1 MANNKIKDYIKSKRD
16 TLSASSLTTY
26 ASILKNLY
34 TKVFDDT
41 EYDMKKFDNTKKVL
55 EYLKDVPPN
64 KRKTTL
70 SALVIITSDKDYR
83 DAMLSDVRDYNADIS
98 KQKKTDQ
105 QEENW
110 IEQKE
115 IMDTITD
122 HKNNAN
128 LLYKKKTLT
137 PSDLQQIQNYIIL
150 CVVSGMYI
158 APRRSKDWT
167 DFRIKNIDKNIHN
180 FIEKNNLVFTS
191 YKTAKAYGRQ
201 DIALPP
207 PLKKILNKWISVN
220 PTDYL
225 FFDINFKPLTS
236 VKLNQRLNKIFGNK
250 KISTSMLRHFFL
262 TDEFADTINQ
272 KKKIN
277 KIMAEMGSSSNML
290 TTYVKE
296 EN

>member
-1 MANNKIKDYIKSKRD
+1 M
-16 TLSASSLTTY
+16 
-26 ASILKNLY
+26 
-34 TKVFDDT
+34 
-41 EYDMKKFDNTKKVL
+41 EKFEDTKKVM
-55 EYLKDVPPN
+55 EYLKDIAPN

-70 SALVIITSDKDYR
+70 SALVIITNNKEYR
-83 DAMLSDVRDYNADIS
+83 DEMLSDVRSYNADIS

-110 IEQKE
+110 IEKKE
-115 IMDTITD
+115 IMEIITNY
-122 HKNNAN
+122 KNNAT

-158 APRRSKDWT
+158 SPRRSKDWT
-167 DFRIKNIDKNIHN
+167 DFKIKNINKDNNN

-207 PLKKILNKWISVN
+207 TLKKILNKWISVN

-236 VKLNQRLNKIFGNK
+236 IKLNQRLNKIFDK

-262 TDEFADTINQ
+262 TDEFAETINQ
-272 KKKIN
+272 KKKIS
-277 KIMAEMGSSSNML
+277 KVMEEMGSSSNML

-296 EN
+296 D

>member
-1 MANNKIKDYIKSKRD
+1 MTTNNKIKEFIKNKRD

-34 TKVFDDT
+34 TKVFDDKDF
-41 EYDMKKFDNTKKVL
+41 DMKKFEDTKKVMD
-55 EYLKDVPPN
+55 YLKDIPPN

-70 SALVIITSDKDYR
+70 SALVIITNDKDYR
-83 DAMLSDVRDYNADIS
+83 DAMLSDVRDYNKDIS
-98 KQKKTDQ
+98 KQVKTDT

-115 IMDTITD
+115 IIDTLTE
-122 HKNNAN
+122 HKNNAT

-158 APRRSKDWT
+158 SPRRSKDWT
-167 DFRIKNIDKNIHN
+167 DFRIKNIDKDNNN

-207 PLKKILNKWISVN
+207 QLKKILNKWISVN
-220 PTDYL
+220 PTEYL

-277 KIMAEMGSSSNML
+277 KIMEEMGSSASQL

-296 EN
+296 K

>member
-1 MANNKIKDYIKSKRD
+1 MTNTKIKEYIKEKRD

-34 TKVFDDT
+34 TKVFDDKDF
-41 EYDMKKFDNTKKVL
+41 DMKKFENTKKVL

-83 DAMLSDVRDYNADIS
+83 DAMLSDVRDYNKDIS
-98 KQKKTDQ
+98 KQVKTDT

-110 IEQKE
+110 IENKE

-122 HKNNAN
+122 HKNNAT
-128 LLYKKKTLT
+128 LLYKKKSLT

-158 APRRSKDWT
+158 SPRRSKDWT
-167 DFRIKNIDKNIHN
+167 DFKIKNINKDNNN

-201 DIALPP
+201 DIPLPL

-262 TDEFADTINQ
+262 TDEFAETINQ

-277 KIMAEMGSSSNML
+277 KIMTEMGSSASQL

-296 EN
+296 D

>member
-1 MANNKIKDYIKSKRD
+1 MANSKIKDYIKEKRD

-34 TKVFDDT
+34 TKVFSDNDF
-41 EYDMKKFDNTKKVL
+41 DMKKFEDTKKVL

-70 SALVIITSDKDYR
+70 SALVIITNSKEYR
-83 DAMLSDVRDYNADIS
+83 DEMLSDVRSYNADIS
-98 KQKKTDQ
+98 KQVKTDT

-110 IEQKE
+110 IDHKE
-115 IMDTITD
+115 IINTITD
-122 HKNNAN
+122 YKNNAT
-128 LLYKKKTLT
+128 LLYKKKSLT

-158 APRRSKDWT
+158 SPRRSKDWT
-167 DFRIKNIDKNIHN
+167 DFRIGMNIDKNIHN

-207 PLKKILNKWISVN
+207 ALKKILNKWVSVN

-236 VKLNQRLNKIFGNK
+236 VKLNQRLNKIFGK
-250 KISTSMLRHFFL
+250 TISTSMLRHFFL
-262 TDEFADTINQ
+262 TDEFSETISQ

-277 KIMAEMGSSSNML
+277 KVMEEMGSSSNML
-290 TTYVKE
+290 TTYVK
-296 EN
+296 NDD

>member
-1 MANNKIKDYIKSKRD
+1 MTTNNKIKEFIKSKRD

-34 TKVFDDT
+34 TKVFSDNDFNM
-41 EYDMKKFDNTKKVL
+41 EKFEDTKKVM
-55 EYLKDVPPN
+55 EYLKDIAPN

-70 SALVIITSDKDYR
+70 SALVIITNNKEYR
-83 DAMLSDVRDYNADIS
+83 DEMLSDVRSYNADIS

-110 IEQKE
+110 IEKKE
-115 IMDTITD
+115 IMEIITNY
-122 HKNNAN
+122 KNNAT

-158 APRRSKDWT
+158 SPRRSKDWT
-167 DFRIKNIDKNIHN
+167 DFKIKNINKDNNN

-207 PLKKILNKWISVN
+207 TLKKILNKWISVN

-236 VKLNQRLNKIFGNK
+236 IKLNQRLNKIFDK

-262 TDEFADTINQ
+262 TDEFAETINQ
-272 KKKIN
+272 KKKIS
-277 KIMAEMGSSSNML
+277 KVMEEMGSSSNML

-296 EN
+296 K

>member
-1 MANNKIKDYIKSKRD
+1 
-16 TLSASSLTTY
+16 
-26 ASILKNLY
+26 
-34 TKVFDDT
+34 
-41 EYDMKKFDNTKKVL
+41 MKKFEDTKKVMD
-55 EYLKDVPPN
+55 YLKDIPPN

-70 SALVIITSDKDYR
+70 SALVIITNDKDYR
-83 DAMLSDVRDYNADIS
+83 DAMLSDVRDYNKDIS
-98 KQKKTDQ
+98 KQVKTDT

-115 IMDTITD
+115 IIDTLTE
-122 HKNNAN
+122 HKNNAT

-158 APRRSKDWT
+158 SPRRSKDWT
-167 DFRIKNIDKNIHN
+167 DFRIKNIDKDNNN

-207 PLKKILNKWISVN
+207 QLKKILNKWISVN
-220 PTDYL
+220 PTEYL

-277 KIMAEMGSSSNML
+277 KIMEEMGSSASQL

-296 EN
+296 K

>member
-64 KRKTTL
+64 KRKTPL

-201 DIALPP
+201 DIPLPP

-277 KIMAEMGSSSNML
+277 KIMTEMGSSSNML

>member
-1 MANNKIKDYIKSKRD
+1 MTTNNKIKEFIKNKRD

-34 TKVFDDT
+34 TKVFSDNDF
-41 EYDMKKFDNTKKVL
+41 DMEKFKDTKKTMA
-55 EYLKDVPPN
+55 YLKDIAPN

-70 SALVIITSDKDYR
+70 SALVIITNNKEYR
-83 DAMLSDVRDYNADIS
+83 DEMLSDVRLYNADIS
-98 KQKKTDQ
+98 KQVKTDA
-105 QEENW
+105 QETNW

-115 IMDTITD
+115 IIETITNY
-122 HKNNAN
+122 KNNAT

-158 APRRSKDWT
+158 SPRRSKDWT
-167 DFRIKNIDKNIHN
+167 DFKIKNINKDNNN

-191 YKTAKAYGRQ
+191 YKTSKAYGRQ

-236 VKLNQRLNKIFGNK
+236 VKLNQRLNKIFDK

-262 TDEFADTINQ
+262 TDEFSETISQ
-272 KKKIN
+272 KKKIS
-277 KIMAEMGSSSNML
+277 KVMEEMGSSSNML

-296 EN
+296 T

>member
-1 MANNKIKDYIKSKRD
+1 MANSKIKDYIKEKRN

-34 TKVFDDT
+34 TKVFSDNDF
-41 EYDMKKFDNTKKVL
+41 DMVKFEETKKVMD
-55 EYLKDVPPN
+55 YLKDVAPN

-70 SALVIITSDKDYR
+70 SALVIITNSKEYR
-83 DAMLSDVRDYNADIS
+83 DEMLSDVRAYNADIS

-105 QEENW
+105 QEANW

-115 IMDTITD
+115 IMNILTE
-122 HKNNAN
+122 HKNNAT
-128 LLYKKKTLT
+128 LLYKKKSLT

-158 APRRSKDWT
+158 SPRRSKDWT

-201 DIALPP
+201 DIPLPP
-207 PLKKILNKWISVN
+207 TLKKILNKWVSVN

-236 VKLNQRLNKIFGNK
+236 VKLNQRLNKIFGK

-262 TDEFADTINQ
+262 TDEFSETINQ

-277 KIMAEMGSSSNML
+277 KIMTEMGSSASQL

-296 EN
+296 D

>member
-1 MANNKIKDYIKSKRD
+1 MANSKIKDYIKEKRD

-34 TKVFDDT
+34 TKVFSDNDF
-41 EYDMKKFDNTKKVL
+41 DMKKFEDTKKVL

-70 SALVIITSDKDYR
+70 SALVIITNSKEYR
-83 DAMLSDVRDYNADIS
+83 DEMLSDVRSYNADIS
-98 KQKKTDQ
+98 KQVKTDT

-110 IEQKE
+110 IDHKE
-115 IMDTITD
+115 IINTITD
-122 HKNNAN
+122 YKNNAT
-128 LLYKKKTLT
+128 LLYKKKSLT

-158 APRRSKDWT
+158 SPRRSKDWT
-167 DFRIKNIDKNIHN
+167 DFRIGMNIDKNIHN

-207 PLKKILNKWISVN
+207 ALKKILNKWVSVN

-236 VKLNQRLNKIFGNK
+236 VKLNQRLNKIFGK

-262 TDEFADTINQ
+262 TDEFSETISQ

-277 KIMAEMGSSSNML
+277 KVMEEMGSSSNML
-290 TTYVKE
+290 TTYVK
-296 EN
+296 NDD

>member
-1 MANNKIKDYIKSKRD
+1 MTTNNKIKEFIKNKRD

-34 TKVFDDT
+34 TKVFDDKDF
-41 EYDMKKFDNTKKVL
+41 DMKKFEDTKKVMD
-55 EYLKDVPPN
+55 YLKDIPPN

-70 SALVIITSDKDYR
+70 SALVILTNDKDYR
-83 DAMLSDVRDYNADIS
+83 DAMLSDVRDYNKDIS
-98 KQKKTDQ
+98 KQVKTDT

-115 IMDTITD
+115 IIDTLTE
-122 HKNNAN
+122 HKNNAT

-158 APRRSKDWT
+158 SPRRSKDWT
-167 DFRIKNIDKNIHN
+167 DFRIKNIDKDNNN

-207 PLKKILNKWISVN
+207 QLKKILNKWISVN
-220 PTDYL
+220 PTEYL

-277 KIMAEMGSSSNML
+277 KIMEEMGSSASQL

-296 EN
+296 K

>member
-1 MANNKIKDYIKSKRD
+1 MTTNNKIKEFIKNKRD
-16 TLSASSLTTY
+16 TLSASSLSTY

-34 TKVFDDT
+34 TKVFSDNDF
-41 EYDMKKFDNTKKVL
+41 DMEKFEDTKKVMD
-55 EYLKDVPPN
+55 YLKDIPPN

-70 SALVIITSDKDYR
+70 SALVIITNSKEYR
-83 DAMLSDVRDYNADIS
+83 DEMLSDVRQYNADIS

-105 QEENW
+105 QEANW

-115 IMDTITD
+115 IINILTE
-122 HKNNAN
+122 HKNNAT
-128 LLYKKKTLT
+128 LLYKKKTLS

-158 APRRSKDWT
+158 SPRRSKDWT

-207 PLKKILNKWISVN
+207 TLKKILNKWVSVN

-236 VKLNQRLNKIFGNK
+236 VKLNQRLNKIFGK

-262 TDEFADTINQ
+262 TDEFSETINQ

-277 KIMAEMGSSSNML
+277 KIMEEMGSSASQL

-296 EN
+296 D

>member
-1 MANNKIKDYIKSKRD
+1 MANSKIKDYIKEKRN

-41 EYDMKKFDNTKKVL
+41 EYDMKKFDNTKKVM
-55 EYLKDVPPN
+55 EYLKDVAPN

-70 SALVIITSDKDYR
+70 SALVIITNDKEYR
-83 DAMLSDVRDYNADIS
+83 DAMLSDVRDYNKDIS
-98 KQKKTDQ
+98 KQVKTEAQ
-105 QEENW
+105 SENW
-110 IEQKE
+110 VENKE
-115 IMDTITD
+115 IMETITD
-122 HKNNAN
+122 HKNNAT

-158 APRRSKDWT
+158 SPRRSKDWT

-201 DIALPP
+201 DISLPP
-207 PLKKILNKWISVN
+207 TLKKILNKWISVN

-236 VKLNQRLNKIFGNK
+236 VKLNQRLNKIFGK

-262 TDEFADTINQ
+262 TDEFSETISQ
-272 KKKIN
+272 KKKIS
-277 KIMAEMGSSSNML
+277 KVMEEMGSSSNML
-290 TTYVKE
+290 TTYVK
-296 EN
+296 NDD

>member
-1 MANNKIKDYIKSKRD
+1 MANSKIKDYIKEKRD

-34 TKVFDDT
+34 TKVYDDT
-41 EYDMKKFDNTKKVL
+41 EYDMKKFEDTKKVL
-55 EYLKDVPPN
+55 EYLKDIAPN

-70 SALVIITSDKDYR
+70 SALVIITNSKEYR
-83 DAMLSDVRDYNADIS
+83 DEMLSDIRLYNADIS

-105 QEENW
+105 QETNW
-110 IEQKE
+110 IEQQE
-115 IMDTITD
+115 IIDTITD
-122 HKNNAN
+122 HKNNAT

-158 APRRSKDWT
+158 SPRRSKDWT

-207 PLKKILNKWISVN
+207 TLKKILNKWISVN

-236 VKLNQRLNKIFGNK
+236 VKLNQRLNKIFGK

-262 TDEFADTINQ
+262 TDEFAETINQ

-277 KIMAEMGSSSNML
+277 KIMTEMGSSSNML

-296 EN
+296 ED